1 MKIVL
6 WQAMLLPGLLML
18 TASASM
24 AQTSPDR
31 QSKQRQDGGERRH
44 FEGPQEERDAR
55 RALFRMTR
63 ATKSVAYSARE
74 VVTFRGGTVEFDVWV
89 DPKRGSRRES
99 ADKRGDVIVDDL
111 KHWWVLSLRMG
122 TLVERNSMQSQNADR
137 NRERLVQLKDSLK
150 AVKTGDDAIAGRPVD
165 IVVVSPRLDAMG
177 ITRKFWIDRETGLQL
192 KSEERD
198 SSGRVLRSSYFTSV
212 QLNADLKAIDFSEPK
227 PPAGISIKRDVSII
241 HATFA
246 DAEKAGIAFRTSTN
260 IPAGYTPQFVEVTNG
275 GKWVTQHWGNGTS
288 VLSYSRIKGGRGPAT
303 SEPAFRQI
311 PGGRRGYVWNA
322 DGVMHVVIAPLPD
335 DAIRKFAAGL
345 R

>member
-1 MKIVL
+1 MPFASGIVV
-6 WQAMLLPGLLML
+6 PVLLML
-18 TASASM
+18 TLGASL
-24 AQTSPDR
+24 AQTPPER
-31 QSKQRQDGGERRH
+31 PAKHRPDGGDRER
-44 FEGPQEERDAR
+44 FSGPPEERDAR
-55 RALFRMTR
+55 RAIFRMTR
-63 ATKSVAYSARE
+63 ATKSIAYSARE

-111 KHWWVLSLRMG
+111 KHWWVLSERTG
-122 TLVERNSMQSQNADR
+122 TLIERNSMQSQNADR
-137 NRERLVQLKDSLK
+137 NRELLVQLKDSLK
-150 AVKTGDDAIAGRPVD
+150 AVKTGDDTIAGRPVD

-177 ITRKFWIDRETGLQL
+177 IIRKFWIDRETGLQL

-198 SSGRVLRSSYFTSV
+198 GSGRVLRSSYFTTV
-212 QLNADLKAIDFSEPK
+212 QINADLKSIDFSEPK
-227 PPAGISIKRDVSII
+227 PPAGVSIKRDVSTV

-246 DAEKAGIAFRTSTN
+246 DAEKAGITIRTSTN
-260 IPAGYTPQFVEVTNG
+260 VPPGYLPQFVEVTNG

-288 VLSYSRIKGGRGPAT
+288 VLSYARIKGGRGPAS

-335 DAIRKFAAGL
+335 DAIRKFADGL

>member
-1 MKIVL
+1 VNIMLSRAV
-6 WQAMLLPGLLML
+6 LLPCLLMISV
-18 TASASM
+18 SASM
-24 AQTSPDR
+24 AQTSPER
-31 QSKQRQDGGERRH
+31 PSKQRQGDDGRYH
-44 FEGPQEERDAR
+44 FDGPKEERDAR

-63 ATKSVAYSARE
+63 ASKSISYSARE

-99 ADKRGDVIVDDL
+99 ADKRGDIIVDDL
-111 KHWWVLSLRMG
+111 KHWWVLSLRTG

-137 NRERLVQLKDSLK
+137 NRELLVQLKDTLK
-150 AVKTGDDAIAGRPVD
+150 AVKTGDDTIAGRTVD
-165 IVVVSPRLDAMG
+165 IVVVSPKLDAMG

-198 SSGRVLRSSYFTSV
+198 SSGRVLRSSYFTSM

-227 PPAGISIKRDVSII
+227 PPAGVSVKRDVSIV

-246 DAEKAGIAFRTSTN
+246 DAEKSGITIRTSASV
-260 IPAGYTPQFVEVTNG
+260 PAGYTPQFVEVTNG

-311 PGGRRGYVWNA
+311 PGGRRGYIWNV

-335 DAIRKFAAGL
+335 DVIRKFADGL

>member
-1 MKIVL
+1 MKIVMRR
-6 WQAMLLPGLLML
+6 WILLPGLLIL
-18 TASASM
+18 TATASF
-24 AQTSPDR
+24 AQAQPER
-31 QSKQRQDGGERRH
+31 PSKQRQDGGNRH
-44 FEGPQEERDAR
+44 HFDGPKEERDAR

-63 ATKSVAYSARE
+63 ATKSISYSARE

-137 NRERLVQLKDSLK
+137 NRELLVQLKDALK
-150 AVKTGDDAIAGRPVD
+150 AVKTGEDTIAGRPVD

-177 ITRKFWIDRETGLQL
+177 ISRKFWIDRETGLQL

-198 SSGRVLRSSYFTSV
+198 SSGRVLRSSYFTSL

-227 PPAGISIKRDVSII
+227 PPAGVSVKRDVSIV

-246 DAEKAGIAFRTSTN
+246 DADKAGITIRTSTN
-260 IPAGYTPQFVEVTNG
+260 VPAGYTPQFVEVTNG

-288 VLSYSRIKGGRGPAT
+288 VLSYSRIKGGRGAAT
-303 SEPAFRQI
+303 TEPAFRQI

-335 DAIRKFAAGL
+335 DVIQKFAAGL

>member
-1 MKIVL
+1 MSMSLLRGIVL
-6 WQAMLLPGLLML
+6 PGFLML
-18 TASASM
+18 TLGASL
-24 AQTSPDR
+24 AQTPPER
-31 QSKQRQDGGERRH
+31 PAKPRPDGGDRER
-44 FEGPQEERDAR
+44 FSGPPEERDAR
-55 RALFRMTR
+55 RAIFRMTR
-63 ATKSVAYSARE
+63 ATKSIAYSARE

-111 KHWWVLSLRMG
+111 KHWWVLSERTG
-122 TLVERNSMQSQNADR
+122 TLIERNSMQSQNADR
-137 NRERLVQLKDSLK
+137 NRELLVQLKDSLK
-150 AVKTGDDAIAGRPVD
+150 AVKTGDDTIAGRPVD

-177 ITRKFWIDRETGLQL
+177 IIRKFWIDRETGLQL

-198 SSGRVLRSSYFTSV
+198 GSGRVLRSSYFTTV
-212 QLNADLKAIDFSEPK
+212 QINADLKSIDFSEPK
-227 PPAGISIKRDVSII
+227 PPAGVSIKRDVSTV

-246 DAEKAGIAFRTSTN
+246 DAEKAGITIRTSTN
-260 IPAGYTPQFVEVTNG
+260 VPPGYLPQFVEVTNG

-288 VLSYSRIKGGRGPAT
+288 VLSYARIKGGRGPAS

-311 PGGRRGYVWNA
+311 PGGRRGYVWNT

-335 DAIRKFAAGL
+335 DAIRKFADGL

>member
-1 MKIVL
+1 MKISLRCGGVL
-6 WQAMLLPGLLML
+6 IGLSMLSLA
-18 TASASM
+18 TAF
-24 AQTSPDR
+24 AQTPPERPSKPRSESGDR
-31 QSKQRQDGGERRH
+31 QRFS
-44 FEGPQEERDAR
+44 GPPEERDAR
-55 RALFRMTR
+55 RAIFRMTR
-63 ATKSVAYSARE
+63 ATKSITYSARE

-111 KHWWVLSLRMG
+111 KHWWVLSQRTG
-122 TLVERNSMQSQNADR
+122 TLIERNSMQSQNADR
-137 NRERLVQLKDSLK
+137 NRELLVQLKDSLK
-150 AVKTGDDAIAGRPVD
+150 AVKTGDDTIAGRPAE

-177 ITRKFWIDRETGLQL
+177 IIRKFWIDRETGLQL

-198 SSGRVLRSSYFTSV
+198 GSGRVLRSSYFTTV
-212 QLNADLKAIDFSEPK
+212 QINADLKAIDFSEPK
-227 PPAGISIKRDVSII
+227 PPAGIAIKRDESTV

-246 DAEKAGIAFRTSTN
+246 DAEKAGISIRTSTN
-260 IPAGYTPQFVEVTNG
+260 VPPGYAAQYVEVTNG

-288 VLSYSRIKGGRGPAT
+288 VLSYSRIKGGRGPAS

-311 PGGRRGYVWNA
+311 PGGRRGYVWSS

-335 DAIRKFAAGL
+335 DAIRKFADGL